1 MGSIYTET
9 LQQTYAWAAG
19 TNIPIKIPRNN
30 FIRKI
35 RVQLIGTISNSGT
48 SAVTLPAA
56 PFPYNLVQTF
66 NLSYEGSKTLYSVS
80 GTGLG
85 ILAYYTSRG
94 QNPAQP
100 APGTSVPASG
110 SVPLNVMWE
119 FDLARFPATMVQNII
134 LSILTG
140 STPSGVTI
148 NANFVITIVYER
160 VTAQEIAAEGG
171 LGSDGEM
178 PLATVLPKVI
188 EIPTFNVPAS
198 SSPVHVAYL
207 QPGQIYKKQLIYIV
221 NSTSGINNNDPTEYQ
236 LKIVRGVPTD
246 KIKVSWSALQAENQ
260 IEYQVAPYSG
270 ATAIVDFKKY
280 FNGDLDLTHA
290 PSDSI
295 EYDLALQNQDNVYS
309 LYLSYVLPYYDE
321 LAALPA
327 QIAAIVQQYIAKQRK
342 SIKR

>member
-1 MGSIYTET
+1 MGEIYTET
-9 LQQTYAWAAG
+9 LQQTYAFQPG

-35 RVQLIGTISNSGT
+35 RVQLIGSISNGGT
-48 SAVTLPAA
+48 SAVTLPSA

-85 ILAYYTSRG
+85 ILMYYTTKG
-94 QNPAQP
+94 QNPAYP
-100 APGTSVPASG
+100 APGTSVPAGG

-140 STPSGVTI
+140 SAPSGVTI
-148 NANFVITIVYER
+148 NANFVITITYER
-160 VTAQEIAAEGG
+160 VTAAEIAAEGG
-171 LGSDGEM
+171 LGPDGEM

-198 SSPVHVAYL
+198 SAPIHVAYL
-207 QPGQIYKKQLIYIV
+207 QPGQIYKKQLVYVI
-221 NSTSGINNNDPTEYQ
+221 NSSSGINNTDPTQYE

-260 IEYQVAPYSG
+260 TDYQVAPYSS

-295 EYDLALQNQDNVYS
+295 EYDLALANQDNVYA
-309 LYLSYVLPYYDE
+309 LYVSYVLKYYDQIQ
-321 LAALPA
+321 ALPA
-327 QIAAIVQQYIAKQRK
+327 YVASIIQQYIARQRK
-342 SIKR
+342 RIKR

>member
-1 MGSIYTET
+1 MGEIYTET
-9 LQQTYAWAAG
+9 LQQTYPFQPG

-35 RVQLIGTISNSGT
+35 RVQLLGTIQNGGS
-48 SAVTLPAA
+48 SAVTLPSA

-85 ILAYYTSRG
+85 ILMYYTTKG
-94 QNPAQP
+94 QNPAYP
-100 APGTSVPASG
+100 APGTSVAAGG
-110 SVPLNVMWE
+110 STPLNVVWE

-140 STPSGVTI
+140 QAPSGVTV
-148 NANFVITIVYER
+148 NANFTITITYER

-171 LGSDGEM
+171 LGPDGEM
-178 PLATVLPKVI
+178 PSATVLPKVI

-198 SSPVHVAYL
+198 SAPTHVGYL
-207 QPGQIYKKQLIYIV
+207 QPGQIYKKQLVYVI
-221 NSTSGINNNDPTEYQ
+221 NPNSGINNNDPTEYE

-246 KIKVSWSALQAENQ
+246 KLKVSWAALQAENQ
-260 IEYQVAPYSG
+260 ADYQVAPYSP
-270 ATAIVDFKKY
+270 AVAIIDFKKY
-280 FNGDLDLTHA
+280 FDGDLDMTHA

-295 EYDLALQNQDNVYS
+295 EYDLALQNQDNVYA
-309 LYLSYVLPYYDE
+309 LYVSYVIPYYDYIFS
-321 LAALPA
+321 LPA
-327 QIAAIVQQYIAKQRK
+327 QIAALVQGKIGKQARR
-342 SIKR
+342 IRR

>member
-1 MGSIYTET
+1 MGEIYTET
-9 LQQTYAWAAG
+9 LQQTYAWTAG

-35 RVQLIGTISNSGT
+35 RVQLIGTISNGGS
-48 SAVTLPAA
+48 SAVTLPSA

-80 GTGLG
+80 GQGLG
-85 ILAYYTSRG
+85 ILMYYTTKG
-94 QNPAQP
+94 QNPAYP
-100 APGTSVPASG
+100 APGTSVAAGG

-140 STPSGVTI
+140 QAPSGVTV
-148 NANFVITIVYER
+148 NANFVITITYER

-171 LGSDGEM
+171 LGADGEM

-188 EIPTFNVPAS
+188 EFPTFNVPAS
-198 SSPVHVAYL
+198 SAPIHVAFL
-207 QPGQIYKKQLIYIV
+207 QPGQIYKKQLIYVI
-221 NSTSGINNNDPTEYQ
+221 NSSSGINNTDPTEYE

-246 KIKVSWSALQAENQ
+246 KLKVSWPALQAENQ
-260 IEYQVAPYSG
+260 TEYQVAPYSS
-270 ATAIVDFKKY
+270 AVAIIDFKKY

-309 LYLSYVLPYYDE
+309 LFVSYVLPYYDQ

-327 QIAAIVQQYIAKQRK
+327 QVAALIQQYIARQRRK
-342 SIKR
+342 IKR

>member
-1 MGSIYTET
+1 MGEIYTET

-35 RVQLIGTISNSGT
+35 RVQLIGTISNGGT
-48 SAVTLPAA
+48 SAVTLPSA

-85 ILAYYTSRG
+85 ILMYYTTKG
-94 QNPAQP
+94 QNPAYP
-100 APGTSVPASG
+100 APGTSVAAGG
-110 SVPLNVMWE
+110 SVNLNVMWE

-140 STPSGVTI
+140 QAPSGVTV
-148 NANFVITIVYER
+148 NANFVITITYER
-160 VTAQEIAAEGG
+160 VTAAEIAAEGG
-171 LGSDGEM
+171 LGADGEM

-188 EIPTFNVPAS
+188 EIPTFSVPAS
-198 SSPVHVAYL
+198 SAPIHVAYL
-207 QPGQIYKKQLIYIV
+207 QPGQIYKKQLVYVI
-221 NSTSGINNNDPTEYQ
+221 NGTSGINNTDPTEYE

-246 KIKVSWSALQAENQ
+246 KLKVSWSALQAENQ
-260 IEYQVAPYSG
+260 TEYQVAPYSG
-270 ATAIVDFKKY
+270 ATVIVDFKKY
-280 FNGDLDLTHA
+280 FAGDLDLTHA

-309 LYLSYVLPYYDE
+309 LYLSYVLPYYDQ

-327 QIAAIVQQYIAKQRK
+327 QLAALVQQYIARQRRK
-342 SIKR
+342 IKR